1 MIRRA
6 DQSEDNLYL
15 RNQMLEAKNFIK
27 SIDERHKTLLKVA
40 SCIVEHQKAFLEI
53 GPEAMKPLVLRDVAE
68 EVELHESTVSRV
80 TTNKYMLTPRGLF
93 ELKYFF
99 SSHVGTTAGG

>member
-1 MIRRA
+1 
-6 DQSEDNLYL
+6 
-15 RNQMLEAKNFIK
+15 
-27 SIDERHKTLLKVA
+27 
-40 SCIVEHQKAFLEI
+40 
-53 GPEAMKPLVLRDVAE
+53 MKPLVLRDVAE

-99 SSHVGTTAGG
+99 CVKMIFHTLLERSFGTHTVYKL

>member
-1 MIRRA
+1 
-6 DQSEDNLYL
+6 
-15 RNQMLEAKNFIK
+15 
-27 SIDERHKTLLKVA
+27 
-40 SCIVEHQKAFLEI
+40 
-53 GPEAMKPLVLRDVAE
+53 MKPLVLRDVAE

-99 SSHVGTTAGG
+99 

>member
-40 SCIVEHQKAFLEI
+40 SCIVEHQKLFEI

-93 ELKYFF
+93 ELKYF
-99 SSHVGTTAGG
+99 SLAM

>member
-40 SCIVEHQKAFLEI
+40 SCIVEHQKLF
-53 GPEAMKPLVLRDVAE
+53 GNRPRSDEAPSSSRRGRR
-68 EVELHESTVSRV
+68 SRV
-80 TTNKYMLTPRGLF
+80 
-93 ELKYFF
+93 
-99 SSHVGTTAGG
+99 A

>member
-40 SCIVEHQKAFLEI
+40 SCIVEHQKAFW
-53 GPEAMKPLVLRDVAE
+53 R
-68 EVELHESTVSRV
+68 
-80 TTNKYMLTPRGLF
+80 
-93 ELKYFF
+93 
-99 SSHVGTTAGG
+99 